1 MWLHKDP
8 GLLFF
13 TWDSMVVNWD
23 SWILTRWVPG
33 LTITICNKITDRDVH
48 RHLGRRN
55 PSSPNRSSP
64 YDLLVN
70 SPDALP
76 LSYRRLVGAKA
87 IKLQSA
93 TKLLRHCTQIGW
105 LQGTKE
111 SIPLFP
117 NLHSKLGCL
126 LFSIG
131 ISNSGTTLHG
141 GDGEEKLYMYFPLLM
156 SVKADLD
163 SLVFSYEYSTVRD

>member
-8 GLLFF
+8 GLLFLN
-13 TWDSMVVNWD
+13 WDSKVVKWD
-23 SWILTRWVPG
+23 SWIFTRWVPG
-33 LTITICNKITDRDVH
+33 LTITICNKITNRDVH
-48 RHLGRRN
+48 RRLGRRN
-55 PSSPNRSSP
+55 LSAPNRSST

-76 LSYRRLVGAKA
+76 LSYRRLVGAKT

-105 LQGTKE
+105 LQGTKD

-117 NLHSKLGCL
+117 TLHSKLGCL

-131 ISNSGTTLHG
+131 SSNSDTTLHG
-141 GDGEEKLYMYFPLLM
+141 GDGGG
-156 SVKADLD
+156 KALH
-163 SLVFSYEYSTVRD
+163 VFSRFEVSKGRFRQFDFFLQV